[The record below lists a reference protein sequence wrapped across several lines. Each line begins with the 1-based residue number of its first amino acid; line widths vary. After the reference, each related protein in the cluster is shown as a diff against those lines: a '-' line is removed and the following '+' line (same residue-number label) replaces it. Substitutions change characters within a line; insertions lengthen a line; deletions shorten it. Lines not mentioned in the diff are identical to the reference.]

1 MIPQIA
7 WNMQF
12 FPVCTVSC
20 CNITCACSVGLDGV
34 GPPLVQCPRILDK
47 VGLRPFNHI
56 IQVRT
61 MRMSKQAKKIL
72 LALLRDHGQERSPR
86 LRGTT
91 LKSMAMQI
99 DGSGAF
105 EAWGNYLKSEK
116 DYSYGRTLKGL
127 MVEGYVEK
135 RRERRGRDLTPEEL
149 VLDRMTNSTSIDQRI
164 RDLVVRSWTTK
175 SQGSEIR

>member
-1 MIPQIA
+1 
-7 WNMQF
+7 
-12 FPVCTVSC
+12 
-20 CNITCACSVGLDGV
+20 
-34 GPPLVQCPRILDK
+34 
-47 VGLRPFNHI
+47 
-56 IQVRT
+56 
-61 MRMSKQAKKIL
+61 MSKQAKKIL